1 MTNEFESL
9 KYLGELTE
17 ETIYSNYGAALRDY
31 KNTSSLNEFTQQCRD
46 TFMRLK
52 FRVISEDFKNAPVA

>member
-17 ETIYSNYGAALRDY
+17 ETIYSNYGAALRDN
-31 KNTSSLNEFTQQCRD
+31 KNTSSLNEFT
-46 TFMRLK
+46 
-52 FRVISEDFKNAPVA
+52 